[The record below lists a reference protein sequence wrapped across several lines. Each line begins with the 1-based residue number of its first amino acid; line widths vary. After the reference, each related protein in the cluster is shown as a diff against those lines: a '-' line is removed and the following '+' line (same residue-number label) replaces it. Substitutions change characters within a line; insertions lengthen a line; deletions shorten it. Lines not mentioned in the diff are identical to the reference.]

1 MDLAGLCRLP
11 CTSLSLSLSD
21 SGHVAEPRDPLTSYH
36 RDFLSFL
43 TVSANFPMFHGCR
56 TRPTFFS
63 DRPWYAGPIIQME
76 LVSRLRSSSRILRVR
91 LPPDIAPSN
100 FFFSEFTV
108 FSLDFFLIVLFFLSY
123 VFNTLREDR
132 FCCITHFS
140 FFSFFLDINIKIEE
154 SRSTNGN

>member
-1 MDLAGLCRLP
+1 MDLAGLCRRP
-11 CTSLSLSLSD
+11 CTSLSD

-63 DRPWYAGPIIQME
+63 DRPAPWYAGPIIQME

-91 LPPDIAPSN
+91 LLDIAPSN
-100 FFFSEFTV
+100 FFQV
-108 FSLDFFLIVLFFLSY
+108 YRFSLDF
-123 VFNTLREDR
+123 
-132 FCCITHFS
+132 
-140 FFSFFLDINIKIEE
+140 
-154 SRSTNGN
+154 